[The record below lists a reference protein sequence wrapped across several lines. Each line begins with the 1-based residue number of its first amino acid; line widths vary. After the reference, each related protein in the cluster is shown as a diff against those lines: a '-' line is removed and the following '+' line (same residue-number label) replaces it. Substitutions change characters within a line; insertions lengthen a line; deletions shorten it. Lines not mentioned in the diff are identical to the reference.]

1 MTIFTP
7 WKKNILKQKFK
18 LPLNMYNVY
27 VMNTKS
33 WTLPFIKPIN
43 QLSINI
49 HKWFIDYIY
58 MSIHIPVFLLEL
70 VFWDLEAIRWMKTHN
85 HMISNAIFNGFVTY
99 VTNPDQTRFIT
110 NYNVSHYQILERNI
124 YIPSTYSMI
133 LNVKNFWKI
142 CQLAMS
148 KHKTSYFYYIFVQ
161 K

>member
-1 MTIFTP
+1 
-7 WKKNILKQKFK
+7 
-18 LPLNMYNVY
+18 
-27 VMNTKS
+27 
-33 WTLPFIKPIN
+33 
-43 QLSINI
+43 
-49 HKWFIDYIY
+49 

-124 YIPSTYSMI
+124 YIPSMYSMI
-133 LNVKNFWKI
+133 LNVIIFWKI

-148 KHKTSYFYYIFVQ
+148 NHKTLYFYYKNMSYLPHVHIKWDDLSKSYSSISCIKKILTENCRFISFIL
-161 K
+161 